1 MILVGAGLASFQ
13 NAGLRFFG
21 ESEWYRAQAEKNAAP
36 VGKTAPAAYAEGCTV
51 FINKEKIAA
60 CNNLFVPALIFHEAL
75 RVARQQEDWSHF
87 PLIDKLFENKFAYL
101 ALEGNDLY
109 GMNPVEHHAYRM
121 DEAVAG
127 FLLDKMQIKF
137 IENDCPPADAFPRFA
152 GKNIFSRSE
161 KTADIDK
168 Q

>member
-1 MILVGAGLASFQ
+1 MPKAA
-13 NAGLRFFG
+13 RF
-21 ESEWYRAQAEKNAAP
+21 SSTKKKLP
-36 VGKTAPAAYAEGCTV
+36 PAT
-51 FINKEKIAA
+51 I
-60 CNNLFVPALIFHEAL
+60 LFVPALIFHEAL

-152 GKNIFSRSE
+152 AKTFFPAAKKRQISTNSE
-161 KTADIDK
+161 KGF
-168 Q
+168 